1 MNTNRS
7 INLSIHSICCWIIP
21 NSSTCTLA
29 HWKVEFS
36 IDRGCSDIVLTLNAC
51 CWRDDCCD
59 SRVVWCRC
67 GGCCCSCCC
76 RGCCCMCCCCCM
88 SCWCCMCCRY
98 CNWYSSNMLLLI
110 WCSILLFS
118 ICLLNSIYHLLSFCL
133 PESILIVLP
142 SRYYQRVYAHARVR
156 LYIYICIFYF
166 CVCVCVY
173 VRGIFSLILA
183 SFCWWKMKN
192 VLAYHLKETINPPK
206 RRTFIYRFVSSYF
219 GKTFFRKQFC
229 LVCLFSLF
237 FFSKLISK
245 KNWFSSVD
253 SLIASLRTLSMY
265 FVFFFSKRCTRRA
278 RIAAADAIAAEQL
291 LPLQLLMMLL
301 RLLMNPF

>member
-1 MNTNRS
+1 MIVATAG
-7 INLSIHSICCWIIP
+7 LSGVGVVVVVVLVVVAAVAVCAVAVACFADAACAVDTAIG
-21 NSSTCTLA
+21 TLQ
-29 HWKVEFS
+29 
-36 IDRGCSDIVLTLNAC
+36 T
-51 CWRDDCCD
+51 
-59 SRVVWCRC
+59 
-67 GGCCCSCCC
+67 CCCKYDVRFCSSQYVCSTQYTICSLFVFQNLYWSYSQVATISV
-76 RGCCCMCCCCCM
+76 CM
-88 SCWCCMCCRY
+88 
-98 CNWYSSNMLLLI
+98 
-110 WCSILLFS
+110 
-118 ICLLNSIYHLLSFCL
+118 HT
-133 PESILIVLP
+133 
-142 SRYYQRVYAHARVR
+142 RVFVCI
-156 LYIYICIFYF
+156 YIYVYSIS
-166 CVCVCVY
+166 VCVCVY

>member
-1 MNTNRS
+1 MFDFALRNMSVQLN
-7 INLSIHSICCWIIP
+7 IPFALFLSSRIY
-21 NSSTCTLA
+21 
-29 HWKVEFS
+29 
-36 IDRGCSDIVLTLNAC
+36 IDRTPKS
-51 CWRDDCCD
+51 
-59 SRVVWCRC
+59 
-67 GGCCCSCCC
+67 
-76 RGCCCMCCCCCM
+76 
-88 SCWCCMCCRY
+88 
-98 CNWYSSNMLLLI
+98 
-110 WCSILLFS
+110 
-118 ICLLNSIYHLLSFCL
+118 LLSACVCTRAC
-133 PESILIVLP
+133 SSV
-142 SRYYQRVYAHARVR
+142 
-156 LYIYICIFYF
+156 YIYICIFYF